1 MMNRRLHLA
10 SFAISTLLLSGC
22 VNTSGCH
29 YTKPAKALAKACKD
43 ADCLSMVERHLPKC
57 ESSRGG
63 ATTKSI
69 KYDGGTQK
77 ATELRLATIKTLS
90 QCISTS
96 ANGRLSA
103 DSFDFSRFEEVD
115 SDVYAEKMVMVSE
128 NCVDGVCN
136 RRFARQSIGTVKNVF
151 YRF

>member
-1 MMNRRLHLA
+1 MIRRFHLA
-10 SFAISTLLLSGC
+10 SFALSTLILSGC

-43 ADCLSMVERHLPKC
+43 ADCRSMVEKHLPKC
-57 ESSRGG
+57 ERSLGG

-77 ATELRLATIKTLS
+77 ATELRLATIKKLS
-90 QCISTS
+90 ECISTS

-103 DSFDFSRFEEVD
+103 DSYDFSRFEEVD
-115 SDVYAEKMVMVSE
+115 SDVFAKKMVMVSE
-128 NCVDGVCN
+128 SCVDGLCN
-136 RRFARQSIGTVKNVF
+136 RRFARQAIGTTKNVF